1 MTKKIGTVTPAST
14 LASSA
19 ATSLDTVLQEASVLA
34 AATAAATRDALSTN
48 TPESEAANGEAGNSA
63 SLSPAIS
70 NDERRAIA
78 VSFNVHPDWAI
89 EEDLFRSLYPLT
101 VEAIGSHRT
110 TSEPMLRITSK
121 KAGFWR
127 GGISHAAV
135 ATDHRAL
142 ALRPAQIE
150 AILAE
155 PMLVTE
161 IVGLD
166 D

>member
-1 MTKKIGTVTPAST
+1 MTRKIGAVTSPETIA
-14 LASSA
+14 
-19 ATSLDTVLQEASVLA
+19 
-34 AATAAATRDALSTN
+34 TN
-48 TPESEAANGEAGNSA
+48 TPESEAANGEAGNPA

-70 NDERRAIA
+70 DDERRAIA
-78 VSFNVHPDWAI
+78 VSFNVHPEWAI
-89 EEDLFRSLYPLT
+89 EEDEFRSLYPLT

-110 TSEPMLRITSK
+110 ASEPMLRITSK

-155 PMLVTE
+155 AMLVIE